1 MKELC
6 QLEDGKVEDEATST
20 PMMVGRSATLGPGV
34 TSRVGG
40 GSVMVVIVVGLCSE
54 GGMQNS
60 LDGSLA
66 VLSLLW

>member
-6 QLEDGKVEDEATST
+6 QLEDGRVEDEAIST
-20 PMMVGRSATLGPGV
+20 LVMASRSATFGPGV

-40 GSVMVVIVVGLCSE
+40 GSVMAIIVVGLCSE
-54 GGMQNS
+54 GGMPNA